1 MNNKQSNFRL
11 WKFIT
16 NIDKYLGALLFIF
29 IMLLLS
35 VQVISRYVFKH
46 SITWTEELGII
57 MFLWMTYLGISSAV
71 TYRKHLRIDA
81 LLNVVPFKTKK
92 IMLII
97 SDIIF
102 IGFNTYIVF
111 PFLNIIEGLGNSS
124 SPILDFP
131 KRLSYGFI
139 PLMLTISSMK
149 LIYDIYRLVNEQ
161 EKNIG
166 ASVPAINFEELEKEQ
181 GGTN

>member
-1 MNNKQSNFRL
+1 MKEKQSNHNWL
-11 WKFIT
+11 KYIA
-16 NIDKYLGALLFIF
+16 NIDKYLGAGLFIF
-29 IMLLLS
+29 IMLLLT
-35 VQVISRYVFKH
+35 VQVISRYLFKH

-57 MFLWMTYLGISSAV
+57 LFLWMTYLGISSAV

-81 LLNVVPFKTKK
+81 LLNAVPFKVKK
-92 IMLII
+92 ILLII
-97 SDIIF
+97 SDVIF

-111 PFLNIIEGLGNSS
+111 PFLNIIEGLGNAS

-139 PLMLTISSMK
+139 PLMLTISSLK
-149 LIYDIYRLVNEQ
+149 LIYDIYRLVHEQ

-166 ASVPAINFEELEKEQ
+166 ASVPAINFDELEKEQ
-181 GGTN
+181 GGAN